1 MCGVRKLTY
10 TAYANQRMTL
20 YLKIAKILMSKR
32 NTMTALRGQS
42 TDIRRAKL
50 ADEVGRLSGAGL
62 LLKRRLVVPLSEH
75 GF

>member
-1 MCGVRKLTY
+1 MRYVVC
-10 TAYANQRMTL
+10 
-20 YLKIAKILMSKR
+20 
-32 NTMTALRGQS
+32 S